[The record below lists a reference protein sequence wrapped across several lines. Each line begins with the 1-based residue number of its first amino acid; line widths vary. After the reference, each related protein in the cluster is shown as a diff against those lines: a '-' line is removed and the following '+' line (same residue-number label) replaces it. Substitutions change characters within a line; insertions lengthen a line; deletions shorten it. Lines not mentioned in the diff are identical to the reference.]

1 VLMGKPTNHRET
13 LTPTRR
19 LKPGMRVAVVA
30 PSGPVK
36 ADRLELGCDVLRSFG
51 LEVSLGRHVLD
62 RHPSGYLAGPDTA
75 RAADLQEAGC
85 DPDVDAVLCARGGYG
100 AVRILEHLDWELMR
114 KSLLAH
120 PAKPLVGSSD
130 STALQQAFA
139 HHLGVQTFYGPV
151 LGGPVLGFPD
161 PPSAVIESLRDA
173 LFQPEAARSLTG
185 THALV
190 SGVAEGVIAGGT
202 LSLLCSLVGSDEL
215 LPAEG
220 GIALLE
226 DVNESPYRIDRM
238 LTQLL
243 RAGWFRGVAG
253 IACGSWERCGDLDRV
268 DQVLTERLGGL
279 GVPIIAGLEFGH
291 GPVQLT
297 VPLGAR
303 ARIEGEALLIG

>member
-1 VLMGKPTNHRET
+1 MAKLANYREP
-13 LTPTRR
+13 LARTRR

-36 ADRLELGCDVLRSFG
+36 ADRLELGCEVLRSFG

-62 RHPSGYLAGPDTA
+62 RHPSGYLAGHDSA
-75 RAADLQEAGC
+75 RAADLQDAWC
-85 DPDVDAVLCARGGYG
+85 DPDVEAVLCARGGYG
-100 AVRILEHLDWELMR
+100 AVRTVDQLDWDLMR
-114 KSLLAH
+114 KHLVPHS
-120 PAKPLVGSSD
+120 PKPLVGSSD

-161 PPSAVIESLRDA
+161 PPPAVLKSLRDA
-173 LFQPEAARSLTG
+173 LFEPDAGRSLVG
-185 THALV
+185 THSLV
-190 SGVAEGVIAGGT
+190 PGVAEGVITGGT
-202 LSLLCSLVGSDEL
+202 LSLLCSLVGSEEL
-215 LPAEG
+215 QPAEG
-220 GIALLE
+220 GIVLLE

-243 RAGWFRGVAG
+243 RSGYFSGVAG
-253 IACGSWERCGDLDRV
+253 IACGSWERGGDLDRV
-268 DQVLTERLGGL
+268 DQVLIDRLGGL

-303 ARIEGEALLIG
+303 ARIVGEALVVS